1 MELIYSKR
9 KWAGCFEV
17 KGISWVHLWGGF
29 NPKGNFFSPLSLSF
43 LNRVGCIS
51 CSLLPLCLSAVGE
64 VHAFM
69 SKEVVALCS
78 LEPRSKMSQKHPKDF
93 TCCSCQGKYVF
104 WNGNSETIHRVP
116 GMIKKKKTCPKQY
129 IQAWTLNT
137 HTYLGQSTNTIN
149 TDGVS
154 LFLSGEGILFR

>member
-116 GMIKKKKTCPKQY
+116 GMIKKKKNMSKTVHPGVNPK
-129 IQAWTLNT
+129 
-137 HTYLGQSTNTIN
+137 HTYIHWTIN
-149 TDGVS
+149 KHHQHWRCFSFPVWWRD
-154 LFLSGEGILFR
+154 FI